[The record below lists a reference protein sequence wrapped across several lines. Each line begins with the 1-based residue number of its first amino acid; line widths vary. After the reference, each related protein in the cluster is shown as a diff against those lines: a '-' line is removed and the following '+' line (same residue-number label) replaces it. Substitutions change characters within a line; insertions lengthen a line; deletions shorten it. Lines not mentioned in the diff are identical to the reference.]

1 MNRSTPFG
9 SDAGA
14 DSYSFVVQFLAGLL
28 LVAAVPV
35 ALWVLADPAAALLTV
50 TAAGMA
56 GLLVVGVLESPTD
69 DAGCD
74 C

>member
-9 SDAGA
+9 SDVGT
-14 DSYSFVVQFLAGLL
+14 DSHSFVVQFLAGLL
-28 LVAAVPV
+28 LIAAVPV
-35 ALWVLADPAAALLTV
+35 ALWVLADPAAALLTM

-56 GLLVVGVLESPTD
+56 GLLVVGVLESPVD
-69 DAGCD
+69 DADCD